1 MNQLLFKLSY
11 SQFDSIN
18 KAQNAC
24 LAIMDGETAL
34 GEVDKIEVLLLDCP
48 EQYILHQFSGDFF
61 FFNLRLDDASGALT
75 PAWCSNSLKD
85 KGLTIFQNYV
95 KAFQNTQICERC
107 FHLKTPVTPVPS
119 KLLHSVYPHSQSK
132 LTW

>member
-1 MNQLLFKLSY
+1 
-11 SQFDSIN
+11 
-18 KAQNAC
+18 
-24 LAIMDGETAL
+24 MDGETAL

-85 KGLTIFQNYV
+85 KGLTIFQNYM
-95 KAFQNTQICERC
+95 KAFQNTQICKGG
-107 FHLKTPVTPVPS
+107 FT
-119 KLLHSVYPHSQSK
+119 
-132 LTW
+132 

>member
-11 SQFDSIN
+11 SQFDCIH

-85 KGLTIFQNYV
+85 KGLTIFQNYM
-95 KAFQNTQICERC
+95 KAFQNTQICKGG
-107 FHLKTPVTPVPS
+107 FT
-119 KLLHSVYPHSQSK
+119 
-132 LTW
+132 